1 MRSICIII
9 LSLCVSDVLGQGYV
23 APDTL
28 DSYAGYSVTGR
39 KSIYSFQR
47 LQTHDIVVEN
57 GGDLMLTGED
67 GVSVTGPFSVKLG
80 GNLQLNGT
88 NQYRLKYHYDAS
100 GNRVRRRRTQNN

>member
-47 LQTHDIVVEN
+47 LQTHDVVVEN
-57 GGDLMLTGED
+57 GGDLMITGEEGHAD
-67 GVSVTGPFSVKLG
+67 EGILLVYAEKVPKA
-80 GNLQLNGT
+80 
-88 NQYRLKYHYDAS
+88 R
-100 GNRVRRRRTQNN
+100 